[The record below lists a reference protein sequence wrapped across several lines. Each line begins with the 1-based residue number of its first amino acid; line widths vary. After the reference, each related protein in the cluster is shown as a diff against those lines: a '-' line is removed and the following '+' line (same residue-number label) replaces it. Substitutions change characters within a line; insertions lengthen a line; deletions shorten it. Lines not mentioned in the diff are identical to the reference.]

1 MSTITSIPSRVD
13 YPSLAHAQDRH
24 EFFATV
30 RETAPVVQN
39 LRGEFLVTRW
49 EEMRHVLQ
57 NPQIF
62 SSRNDIVIKE
72 GWPSL
77 TGDGYHSKSMIM
89 TDPPDHAPKRKLG
102 AAPFAPK
109 RLHDYE
115 STIQRY
121 VDQLIDGFIDKGEA
135 DLIEE
140 FGDLLPRM
148 VVAKLLLGV
157 DDTDVKK
164 LGPWT
169 KSEAIFTRYLPE
181 ADRPLHSGLI
191 DELRGWITGF
201 VDDRLAT
208 PGDDVI
214 SELARK
220 QFERDGKVNR
230 GFLIS
235 ECSTLLMAGIVT
247 TAHAMGLFYN
257 LLFEHPDVME
267 RLKVDPSRIGA
278 AFEESLRLE
287 PPLPASPRQ
296 CIQDTELGGVAIPA
310 GASLM
315 LLFAAANRDPRRFN
329 RPDEFDIDRK
339 DSRAHFTFAGGVHTC
354 LGAPLSRAEVR
365 LATETLLRRCENLR
379 LIERGPRM
387 NSVMNNGWTRLK
399 VAFD

>member
-1 MSTITSIPSRVD
+1 MSTITNVPSEVD

-24 EFFATV
+24 DYFREL
-30 RETAPVVQN
+30 RETAAVVQN
-39 LRGEFLVTRW
+39 SHGEYLVTRW

-62 SSRNDIVIKE
+62 SSRNDLVIKE

-77 TGDGYHSKSMIM
+77 TGDGYEGKSMIM
-89 TDPPDHAPKRKLG
+89 TDPPDHAAKRKLG

-109 RLHDYE
+109 RLSAYE
-115 STIQRY
+115 ATIQTY
-121 VDQLIDGFIDKGEA
+121 VDQLIDNFVDDGEA
-135 DLIEE
+135 DLIED
-140 FGDLLPRM
+140 FSDMLPRM

-181 ADRPLHSGLI
+181 EDRPFHSGLM
-191 DELRGWITGF
+191 DEFRAFVTGY
-201 VDDRLAT
+201 VDERLAE
-208 PGDDVI
+208 PGDDAI
-214 SELARK
+214 SELARH

-230 GFLIS
+230 AFLIS

-247 TAHAMGLFYN
+247 TAHAMGTFFN
-257 LLFEHPDVME
+257 LLFEHPDVMQ
-267 RLKVDPSRIGA
+267 RLKDDPSRIGV
-278 AFEESLRLE
+278 AFEESLRFE

-296 CIQDTELGGVAIPA
+296 CIQDTVLGGVEIPA

-315 LLFAAANRDPRRFN
+315 LLFGAANRDPRKFDA
-329 RPDEFDIDRK
+329 PDEYDIDRK
-339 DSRAHFTFAGGVHTC
+339 DVRAHFTFAGGVHSC
-354 LGAPLSRAEVR
+354 LGAPLARAEVR
-365 LATETLLRRCENLR
+365 IATETLLRRCPNLR
-379 LIERGPRM
+379 LIERGPRLE
-387 NSVMNNGWTRLK
+387 SVMNNGWSRLR